1 MGARRWDGGGS
12 GWGLLVGVVEL
23 WMWAVWRRVRGCT
36 GVARVWRCGGSD
48 VCRGV
53 SGGPSS
59 GCAELEFWL
68 WGCAYLGAESRKYS
82 LELALLFCGQLWFV
96 GSMLDEFGFWSWFT
110 SCKKLQNWKP
120 NSDKCGRCK
129 RLCFINTELE
139 FV

>member
-1 MGARRWDGGGS
+1 MGDWE
-12 GWGLLVGVVEL
+12 WGLGDGMRSVGDRGWLAWV
-23 WMWAVWRRVRGCT
+23 WAVWWRVRGCT
-36 GVARVWRCGGSD
+36 GVARVRWCGSCG

-53 SGGPSS
+53 GGGPGS

-68 WGCAYLGAESRKYS
+68 WGCAYLGVESRKYS

>member
-1 MGARRWDGGGS
+1 MGR
-12 GWGLLVGVVEL
+12 GLLVGVVEL

-36 GVARVWRCGGSD
+36 GVAYVRRCAGCD

-53 SGGPSS
+53 GGGPSS

-68 WGCAYLGAESRKYS
+68 WGCAYLGVESRKYS

-96 GSMLDEFGFWSWFT
+96 GSMLDEFVFWSWFT

-120 NSDKCGRCK
+120 NSEQMRQMQTP
-129 RLCFINTELE
+129 LLHQY
-139 FV
+139 

>member
-1 MGARRWDGGGS
+1 MGAWRWDGGGS

-23 WMWAVWRRVRGCT
+23 WVWAVWRRVRGCT
-36 GVARVWRCGGSD
+36 GVACIRWRGG
-48 VCRGV
+48 RGV
-53 SGGPSS
+53 RDGPGS
-59 GCAELEFWL
+59 GCAELGFWL
-68 WGCAYLGAESRKYS
+68 WGYAYLGVESRKYS
-82 LELALLFCGQLWFV
+82 LELALLFCGQLRLV

-110 SCKKLQNWKP
+110 SCKKFQNWKP